1 MSALSKR
8 IASNIATAHE
18 GFQLLREYTDPRL
31 HGVLDSLEDAH
42 VAALQ
47 SLDTSADLNSLL
59 DLNLRAI
66 AERIS

>member
-8 IASNIATAHE
+8 IASNIVTARQ
-18 GFQLLREYTDPRL
+18 GYQLIRDNTDPRL
-31 HGVLDSLEDAH
+31 HGLIDSLEAAH
-42 VAALQ
+42 IAALE